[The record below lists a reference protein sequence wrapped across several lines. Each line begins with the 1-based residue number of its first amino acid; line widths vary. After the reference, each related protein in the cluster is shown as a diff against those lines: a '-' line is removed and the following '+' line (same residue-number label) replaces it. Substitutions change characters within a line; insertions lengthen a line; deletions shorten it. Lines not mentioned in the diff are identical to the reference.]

1 MLKQDKTNAGKEPT
15 KQDVDKLKGMLDGKG
30 PVSDAAAQE
39 LAKIA
44 KQSTDPGVQQA
55 AKDALKGAGR
65 EDALQQPGST
75 QASPPRTEAT
85 RDVSLKEVEQFEKVG
100 MKQGLLGDLAARELA
115 DASRTAKDEKVR
127 TAAKDAAERLA
138 KNKGAGK
145 EPNLD
150 DVDLLKEMLKDKGQ
164 LGDAAF
170 RELSRLSTQAKDAK
184 VRGEAAA
191 ALKQTDRKPAEN
203 DPVRDA
209 NKNNV
214 DDLKKDRNKEGLL
227 GDLARQGLS
236 EIARNAK
243 DPEVRKA
250 AKEALKNR
258 DPNKTEEVTPEDID
272 KLKNL
277 IDDPGPTGE
286 FVTREMARLAK
297 EARDPQVREAAAKAL
312 KGSSRELKAST
323 RTPTPAI
330 AAGA

>member
-1 MLKQDKTNAGKEPT
+1 
-15 KQDVDKLKGMLDGKG
+15 
-30 PVSDAAAQE
+30 
-39 LAKIA
+39 
-44 KQSTDPGVQQA
+44 
-55 AKDALKGAGR
+55 
-65 EDALQQPGST
+65 
-75 QASPPRTEAT
+75 
-85 RDVSLKEVEQFEKVG
+85 
-100 MKQGLLGDLAARELA
+100 MKRGLLGDLAARELA

-312 KGSSRELKAST
+312 KGSSREAQGQRPDADAGNRSGSLNLDNLKKHV
-323 RTPTPAI
+323 TPELLKKLGI
-330 AAGA
+330 SEDEWRHNLKVLEDGAAGQERRPARRARRPEPAAGHRPPPGGPDRRQLLHDPGQSRPTAAGFP